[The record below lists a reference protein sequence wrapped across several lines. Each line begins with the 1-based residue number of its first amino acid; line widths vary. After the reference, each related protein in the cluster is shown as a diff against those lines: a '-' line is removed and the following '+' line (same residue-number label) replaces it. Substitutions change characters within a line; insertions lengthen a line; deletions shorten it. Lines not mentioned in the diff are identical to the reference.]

1 MKLDLKTIVGLAV
14 TIASLV
20 WVFWGEDPA
29 AILHHTLDANLPLL
43 LLATLI
49 AVAVIPIR
57 ALRWRWLL
65 PASVSTSFPARHAA
79 VAIGFAANN
88 VLPARMGEFARV
100 LVLGRRTGIPLGT
113 VLGSLVLERVFDG
126 LAVIGLLFAS
136 MASPS
141 FPGWEVG
148 GRDPRAIA
156 SGLALFTGALGVLL
170 LALAVLPER
179 SVHAIEWV
187 AERILPEA
195 FRRPLVDALR
205 AFVHGLEILRD
216 VRLFAIAI
224 VWAFAQ
230 WVFIG
235 LSYFLALRA
244 YGIDVVSFPGALFVQ
259 SVVSLASAIPAA
271 PGFFGLAEAAS
282 KLALQPW
289 NVESERVVSYAIG
302 FHIVGWIAIT
312 ALGGYYAWKLG
323 MRWSDMQAS
332 EEEVEDAVEHDP
344 AIAAAVE
351 EGGRR

>member
-1 MKLDLKTIVGLAV
+1 MKLDLKTVVGLAV
-14 TIASLV
+14 TVASLT
-20 WVFWGEDPA
+20 WVFWGEDLS
-29 AILHHTLDANLPLL
+29 AIFHHTLDANLPLL
-43 LLATLI
+43 FLAMLV

-65 PASVSTSFPARHAA
+65 PASVPTSFSARHAA

-88 VLPARMGEFARV
+88 VLPARVGEFARV
-100 LVLGRRTGIPLGT
+100 LVLGRRAGIPLGT

-126 LAVIGLLFAS
+126 FAVIGLLFFS

-156 SGLALFTGALGVLL
+156 SGLALVTGALGVVL
-170 LALAVLPER
+170 LALAVFPER
-179 SVHAIEWV
+179 SVRVIEWV
-187 AERILPEA
+187 AGRILPRA

-205 AFVHGLEILRD
+205 SFVLGLEVLRS
-216 VRLFAIAI
+216 VRLFAVAV

-244 YGIDVVSFPGALFVQ
+244 YGIDVVPFTGALFVQ

-289 NVESERVVSYAIG
+289 AVESERVVSYAIG
-302 FHIVGWIAIT
+302 FHIVGWLAIT
-312 ALGGYYAWKLG
+312 ALGAYYAAKVG
-323 MRWSDMQAS
+323 VRWSDVQAS
-332 EEEVEDAVEHDP
+332 EEVVEEEVEHDP
-344 AIAAAVE
+344 AVVAALE
-351 EGGRR
+351 EDGRK